1 MSLRVSTLQKYDE
14 NIKISK
20 LNNELRFVY
29 SFTLEQV
36 FFSFGDFL
44 YPLLGLR
51 ISFFSRFFVEYLF
64 LILSSFYRF
73 QSFTY
78 LQYFSPSI
86 FFLVVVIIFSTK
98 FSSRS
103 KFLLEYIFFVCF
115 FCSYCVCNLPLHS
128 RLFIV

>member
-1 MSLRVSTLQKYDE
+1 MNVLSNFFLSQLLCFFFEYFQFFLLRRIFRSQIFTCLFIYLSKKNQFMSLRVSTLQKYDE

-20 LNNELRFVY
+20 LNNELRLIVY

-78 LQYFSPSI
+78 L
-86 FFLVVVIIFSTK
+86 
-98 FSSRS
+98 
-103 KFLLEYIFFVCF
+103 
-115 FCSYCVCNLPLHS
+115 
-128 RLFIV
+128 